1 MELMANGL
9 SFVVVARIVNAALE
23 DYGIITAEDTSQST
37 GNYWEIWFNYLT
49 FSGHTNEALQRKLK
63 VGDDSELWGIGRI
76 P

>member
-37 GNYWEIWFNYLT
+37 GNYWEI
-49 FSGHTNEALQRKLK
+49 
-63 VGDDSELWGIGRI
+63 
-76 P
+76 